1 VVIGAMLVAP
11 LMSPILGFSL
21 GMVLSDVRLVR
32 LSIESM
38 AKGVALALLIAVLI
52 GAFSPIRELT
62 GEIMARTQPTMLDL
76 VIALTS
82 GMAGAYALSRQEVS
96 AALPGVAIASALM
109 PPLCVAGLGLSL
121 RNPQVAGGAFLLFLA
136 NIAAISL
143 AGVVIFIIMGVRSET
158 LQPGIYRGRLRK
170 GLIGFVLL
178 LLVIGI
184 PLAIIMAGIL
194 QYADTRDDIREVL
207 TNSVAAQQAVLVDF
221 EHNQKDERMTVLAT
235 VRSVD
240 ALEESEVEEMAE
252 ALQARLD
259 RPVTLEITVL
269 PVVRSDG

>member
-1 VVIGAMLVAP
+1 
-11 LMSPILGFSL
+11 
-21 GMVLSDVRLVR
+21 
-32 LSIESM
+32 
-38 AKGVALALLIAVLI
+38 
-52 GAFSPIRELT
+52 
-62 GEIMARTQPTMLDL
+62 
-76 VIALTS
+76 
-82 GMAGAYALSRQEVS
+82 
-96 AALPGVAIASALM
+96 
-109 PPLCVAGLGLSL
+109 
-121 RNPQVAGGAFLLFLA
+121 
-136 NIAAISL
+136 
-143 AGVVIFIIMGVRSET
+143 
-158 LQPGIYRGRLRK
+158 
-170 GLIGFVLL
+170 LIGFVLL